1 MNAEVV
7 ALLSAGLDGLVAG
20 LDSVPVGDLL
30 EAVAGRHGCQVQIL
44 VAPDVAASA
53 GVKARRSRTADR

>member
-7 ALLSAGLDGLVAG
+7 ALLSAGLDGSSAG

-30 EAVAGRHGCQVQIL
+30 DAVAGRKGCQIQIII
-44 VAPDVAASA
+44 APDVAAKA
-53 GVKARRSRTADR
+53 GIASGKK